1 MFHGSKCRGG
11 GGGLCWSERTE
22 NTPKGSIKEKHVSRG
37 SCTHHARTV
46 RSFDIFIVTGSVS
59 PPLQLRF
66 IMSLSWVTPGMDV
79 FYNRA
84 STGDRVPAIVL
95 GSSPQP
101 GDFLRI
107 QYEVGGKVVVHEAA
121 AGHRIEFQIRSPSPS
136 PSLSPPQ
143 RHEDNSGGP
152 IAEDGEGVATATDTL
167 VDSKPNEDPPF
178 PT

>member
-1 MFHGSKCRGG
+1 
-11 GGGLCWSERTE
+11 
-22 NTPKGSIKEKHVSRG
+22 
-37 SCTHHARTV
+37 
-46 RSFDIFIVTGSVS
+46 
-59 PPLQLRF
+59 
-66 IMSLSWVTPGMDV
+66 MSLSWVTPGTDV

-84 STGDRVPAIVL
+84 STGDRVLAIVL

-107 QYEVGGKVVVHEAA
+107 QYEVRGKVVVHEAA
-121 AGHRIEFQIRSPSPS
+121 ALHRIEFQIRSPSPS

-152 IAEDGEGVATATDTL
+152 IAEDGEGVATATDKL

-178 PT
+178 QPGQQGQN